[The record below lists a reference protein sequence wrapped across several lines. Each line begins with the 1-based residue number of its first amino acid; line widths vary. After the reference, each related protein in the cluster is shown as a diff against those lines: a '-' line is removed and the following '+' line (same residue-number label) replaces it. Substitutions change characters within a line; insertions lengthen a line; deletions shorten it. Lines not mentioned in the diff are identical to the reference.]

1 MQKTCDQNNWRNH
14 LEDAGQNMKDA
25 GQKIGGG
32 NISHLFFSHLEDPKK
47 HLEDAR
53 KKHFYEE
60 KNWRM
65 QKTLGSKHLEGAK
78 KNTFLGCE
86 ENKFDQNI
94 WGMQSRRKI

>member
-32 NISHLFFSHLEDPKK
+32 NISHLFFPIWRIQKNIWRVREKNIFTK
-47 HLEDAR
+47 T
-53 KKHFYEE
+53 

-86 ENKFDQNI
+86 DKKFDQNI

>member
-32 NISHLFFSHLEDPKK
+32 NISHLFFSHLEDPKT

-60 KNWRM
+60 KKLENAKNLRIKTFGGCKEKYIFRM
-65 QKTLGSKHLEGAK
+65 
-78 KNTFLGCE
+78 
-86 ENKFDQNI
+86 
-94 WGMQSRRKI
+94 

>member
-47 HLEDAR
+47 HLEDV
-53 KKHFYEE
+53 KKKNLIKTSGVCKAEE
-60 KNWRM
+60 KFRMQKNVWRLQKLNIWRM
-65 QKTLGSKHLEGAK
+65 QK
-78 KNTFLGCE
+78 N
-86 ENKFDQNI
+86 
-94 WGMQSRRKI
+94 M